1 MWRQV
6 ISEAH
11 FRNRCDKNNFREPE
25 LQENT
30 QESEEEEDVDESWT
44 DEKVQEEIDR
54 ISLLRD
60 LKGLTFKV

>member
-6 ISEAH
+6 SSGAH
-11 FRNRCDKNNFREPE
+11 FRTPCDKHNFREPE

-60 LKGLTFKV
+60 LKGLTLNV